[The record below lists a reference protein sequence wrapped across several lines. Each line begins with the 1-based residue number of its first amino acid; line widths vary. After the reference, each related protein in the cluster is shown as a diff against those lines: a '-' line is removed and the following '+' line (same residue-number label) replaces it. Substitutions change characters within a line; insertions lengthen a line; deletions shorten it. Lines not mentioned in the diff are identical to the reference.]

1 MIPHTQPFHLKD
13 FLCNDVIWKN
23 IIKTNQTVKA
33 ITIIIVKL
41 LIKLVFMLCVILYRQ
56 CNAAENT
63 LGALNTMFFIVM
75 SSVIILDDGLMSI
88 TVRYYFSFQTA
99 PMSGTIVFCSK
110 LVINDVIGKNEI
122 KIRMNDCI
130 VKVL

>member
-1 MIPHTQPFHLKD
+1 MVSF
-13 FLCNDVIWKN
+13 FALCDSI
-23 IIKTNQTVKA
+23 
-33 ITIIIVKL
+33 
-41 LIKLVFMLCVILYRQ
+41 Q

-88 TVRYYFSFQTA
+88 TVRSYFSFQTA
-99 PMSGTIVFCSK
+99 RMSGTIVFCSN
-110 LVINDVIGKNEI
+110 LVSNDVIWKNTI
-122 KIRMNDCI
+122 KIRMNDYI